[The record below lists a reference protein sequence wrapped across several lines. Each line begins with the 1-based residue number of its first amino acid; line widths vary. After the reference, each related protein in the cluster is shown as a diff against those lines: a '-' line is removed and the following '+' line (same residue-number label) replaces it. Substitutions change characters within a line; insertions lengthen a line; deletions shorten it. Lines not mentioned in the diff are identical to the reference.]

1 MKKSEEIKKL
11 IDKVVLNE
19 QVRLVKQNLS
29 EEELEENKAYLENP
43 NLYKEIKNAFE
54 NNEELKQRIEAQV
67 EKNKL
72 DLDEQLEPPAEAK
85 EDNILMFKALK
96 LMYNKERKKES
107 PEKYKSLCD
116 AIVELDHVI
125 YISEVQN
132 YTEEFCVDKVL
143 GEDEIR
149 NRNKKVFDAI
159 NFMRKSGKKLI
170 LQDMISNKLAVSLH
184 EVETKLI
191 GVEDFE
197 NFEFLYEFLDQI
209 SKKNV
214 ENKDL
219 NKYKDR
225 VTELKKE
232 YEIKD
237 KKYTNFDKHVIQYSK
252 ELQRKNYGKN
262 AASYEGQTTALAVE
276 KQSLFE
282 KVTNKVKSI
291 FNRKPK
297 DYVEPKIVATY
308 EKGKGLKVKA
318 TRKDISPKVNI
329 DTTKANELAKEQ
341 NSEKDNSIERNE
353 VE

>member
-1 MKKSEEIKKL
+1 MKKTEEIKKL

-29 EEELEENKAYLENP
+29 EEELKENKAYLENP
-43 NLYKEIKNAFE
+43 NLYKEIKSAFE

-72 DLDEQLEPPAEAK
+72 DLEEQLEPSAEVK
-85 EDNILMFKALK
+85 EDNILMFRTLK

-107 PEKYKSLCD
+107 PEGYKNLCD
-116 AIVELDHVI
+116 SIVELDHLI
-125 YISEVQN
+125 YINEVQN

-143 GEDEIR
+143 REDEIR

-159 NFMRKSGKKLI
+159 NLMRKSGKKLI
-170 LQDMISNKLAVSLH
+170 LQDMINKKLPISLY

-191 GVEDFE
+191 NVEDFE
-197 NFEFLYEFLDQI
+197 NYEFLHQI
-209 SKKNV
+209 SKNV
-214 ENKDL
+214 ENNDL
-219 NKYKDR
+219 NKYKDMI
-225 VTELKKE
+225 TELKKE

-262 AASYEGQTTALAVE
+262 AASYEGQITALAVE